1 MHQVCL
7 SLIHTRIQANRL
19 LITAQP
25 IRDLRTMN
33 KGGSYSR
40 CLLTSLPNPPPSF
53 PSSLSPTLSTPATQV
68 RVLGMGMPKT
78 RGCPCRCNSGQDK
91 EWVDL
96 SARTLDWWK
105 TNKMAAKGNSMC
117 LIKDARS
124 NYDCTYHPHGY
135 GRMRKRS
142 YFAVQYFLFFKLKF
156 LSYTALYNWLALF
169 SSRPSE
175 STSFPNST
183 VDI

>member
-1 MHQVCL
+1 
-7 SLIHTRIQANRL
+7 
-19 LITAQP
+19 
-25 IRDLRTMN
+25 MN
-33 KGGSYSR
+33 KNRNSAMISLSVLPKKSITRYFIFTVTPVGLDPGLRKSNYMYSR
-40 CLLTSLPNPPPSF
+40 CLLPFLPNPPPSF

-68 RVLGMGMPKT
+68 RILGMGMPKT

-91 EWVDL
+91 EWEDL

-105 TNKMAAKGNSMC
+105 TNKMAAKGNSMW

-142 YFAVQYFLFFKLKF
+142 YFAVQYFLFF
-156 LSYTALYNWLALF
+156 
-169 SSRPSE
+169 
-175 STSFPNST
+175 
-183 VDI
+183 

>member
-7 SLIHTRIQANRL
+7 SLIHASIQANRL

-25 IRDLRTMN
+25 IIADDEQKRVIIA
-33 KGGSYSR
+33 GVSY
-40 CLLTSLPNPPPSF
+40 P
-53 PSSLSPTLSTPATQV
+53 LSPIPLPLSLLPYPLPF
-68 RVLGMGMPKT
+68 RRLLRRLGYWECMGMPKT

-91 EWVDL
+91 EWEDL
-96 SARTLDWWK
+96 RARTLDWWK

-142 YFAVQYFLFFKLKF
+142 YFAVQYFLFFKVK
-156 LSYTALYNWLALF
+156 
-169 SSRPSE
+169 
-175 STSFPNST
+175 SF
-183 VDI
+183 IL